1 MALRPV
7 ELHLERPALNMSRD
21 LFVFEY
27 ACGIYIIYRNR
38 SVTPERNSAFILE
51 LARTAAPSLKSG
63 SSTKHSRSPRSAPK
77 CSSRAK

>member
-1 MALRPV
+1 MALLSV

-21 LFVFEY
+21 LFVLEY

-51 LARTAAPSLKSG
+51 FARTAAPSPEVGQLN
-63 SSTKHSRSPRSAPK
+63 
-77 CSSRAK
+77 